1 METFSAEAASLLA
14 AVVTAAAALVT
25 TPADSEVALVD
36 LWALALGVFGAVAGA
51 TEAAVPA
58 VVAAAW
64 EEFEFALALGA
75 LGTGAVVV
83 GADAVATTAD
93 VAAGD
98 AVVLAVAA
106 EAPLA
111 GALVI
116 A

>member
-1 METFSAEAASLLA
+1 M
-14 AVVTAAAALVT
+14 VT
-25 TPADSEVALVD
+25 TPADNEVALVD

-51 TEAAVPA
+51 REVAVPA

-64 EEFEFALALGA
+64 GAFEFALALGA
-75 LGTGAVVV
+75 LGAGAVVV